1 MGMESYYYALKMN
14 TNLSCMDLVDLLRR
28 HYRVRPYTTVSRKE
42 RTIINQERFSLANR
56 AIIGFQQL
64 SGTVQIT
71 FEVCFT
77 NYVSNI
83 VYLFEVALLLMN
95 FGSLELVL
103 FEEAYPL
110 SPSDFDLFCNKLRYS
125 HKAKYNMFVKKYG
138 ENIKFCCLPNDFY
151 RKRLFRSLRLQSL
164 LLRRD

>member
-1 MGMESYYYALKMN
+1 MGMESYYYTLKMN

-42 RTIINQERFSLANR
+42 RAIINQERFSLANR
-56 AIIGFQQL
+56 AIIGLQQL

-77 NYVSNI
+77 NYTSNI

-103 FEEAYPL
+103 SEATYPL
-110 SPSDFDLFCNKLRYS
+110 FPSDFDLFCNKLRCS
-125 HKAKYNMFVKKYG
+125 HKLKYDIFIREYG
-138 ENIKFCCLPNDFY
+138 EDMKFCCLPNDFY
-151 RKRLFRSLRLQSL
+151 KKRLFRSLRLRSL
-164 LLRRD
+164 LSRRG